1 MSPGRWQ
8 IRLGAGLL
16 VGFSWICPGLQASPD
31 LLKTWVSQRFLE
43 SEEVLLRSAAS
54 PDGKLLAI
62 HQKSGGI
69 RIVDL
74 VKKQT
79 LRTLPKLDDRI
90 QCMCLA
96 SGNGPLLVGAGKQL
110 FLLDINGKQSPKV
123 VYTTGAVIYRVSA
136 DPALKLAALGTPEG
150 LRVINYESG
159 DQVFSSLD
167 NPCLDVA
174 FSPDGATL
182 AASQGKNVTLFDLP
196 NVVQRWKGSVSFFP
210 AALSF
215 SQDGTLLGAAGDSN
229 QVFVF
234 KSKDGSNAH
243 KVSLG
248 FSASKIQYLS
258 MAPDGK
264 GFVAGSDK
272 RVYIVDDLAKGDKRE
287 IKLDD
292 RITSLVLS
300 SGAQSLLASSEDTRY
315 LHIWPTT
322 MKLPEGLFVD
332 FKPKVQIR
340 IVQPRIQILSPASE
354 TMVKGESVE
363 VLAKIK
369 ADPEQKLDKL
379 EVKING
385 QKVEVKGAVLDRAAL
400 PVGVSL
406 EKDEELHRFLVQIPN
421 EDCILVLQGETQY
434 AASTPARLI
443 LRREAS
449 AGMALKPKPQIKI
462 LPPQVAIVSP
472 LAETLVQGEAVQVVV
487 KVKSAAEQ
495 KYQTV
500 QVLVDGRPVEALGGV
515 RPRELASQLGVPDLK
530 LDEDIMVFSVP
541 VPSRD
546 CTLAVFAETQY
557 ANSEPVSVRLRR
569 EPPPPVKPPPPRVI
583 NIIRPEVAI
592 LTPRDEEF
600 AASDV
605 VNLSVRLV
613 QSGEQKI
620 SQLKVQVDGQTVAG
634 LGESILSTRPLPAD
648 PAAPGQSAPGQS
660 APGQP
665 APGPKIEEIRQISV
679 PIPGRHCTISLWAET
694 EYANSDIARLKVRRE
709 DKVVVPPPQ
718 ARPELPTIVPPTVAI
733 VSHSGEAEVKGESL
747 AFSVKVGYSQVQKL
761 TGIRIL
767 IDGVPVPQSALRA
780 VRPRMDTEGDGA
792 AKPPVPV
799 AAKPQ
804 TTSPAAVKPGLASL
818 VEEIQNFTIP
828 VPPKDCTV
836 AVIAETALANSE
848 LATLKVRYKEVKKL
862 DPTTLPRLYVL
873 AVGVANYSDKSL
885 NLTYPAKDA
894 KDFSGVLEGQKNKLY
909 RDVTIKLYTDEQATR
924 DNIMD
929 GLEWLQKQVTQKDI
943 AVVFFAGH
951 GMNDPM
957 TGQFYFLPHNANLAA
972 VKRTMVAN
980 TDITSTMEYLPG
992 KRVLFMDSC
1001 NSANVSGKTKTRS
1014 ALDIA
1019 SLRKEFESAGQG
1031 AVVFAAA
1038 SGRQGAQEKEDWGNG
1053 AFTKAVLE
1061 GLSGKADPKKSG
1073 RVTVSMLN
1081 AYITER
1087 VKEITEGFQTPIFKS
1102 QDDLADFPLVIMQ
1115 STEP

>member
-1 MSPGRWQ
+1 MSSGRWQ

-16 VGFSWICPGLQASPD
+16 AGIFWVCPGLEASPE

-96 SGNGPLLVGAGKQL
+96 SGSGPLLVGAGKRL
-110 FLLDINGKQSPKV
+110 YLLDINGKDSPKV

-167 NPCLDVA
+167 NPCLDVV

-182 AASQGKNVTLFDLP
+182 AASQGKNITLYDLP
-196 NVVQRWKGSVSFFP
+196 NVVQRWKGSASFFP

-229 QVFVF
+229 QVIFF
-234 KSKDGSNAH
+234 KSKDGSSAH

-258 MAPDGK
+258 VSPDGK
-264 GFVAGSDK
+264 GFVAGSDR

-287 IKLDD
+287 IKLED

-315 LHIWPTT
+315 LHVWPTT
-322 MKLPEGLFVD
+322 LKLPEGLFVD
-332 FKPKVQIR
+332 FKPKIQIR
-340 IVQPRIQILSPASE
+340 IVQPRVQIVSPTSD
-354 TMVKGESVE
+354 TLVKGESVE

-369 ADPEQKLDKL
+369 TDPEQKLEKL
-379 EVKING
+379 ELKLNG
-385 QKVEVKGAVLDRAAL
+385 QRIDVKGSILDRAQL
-400 PVGVSL
+400 PAGVTL
-406 EKDEELHRFLVQIPN
+406 EKDEELHRFLVAIPN
-421 EDCILVLQGETQY
+421 QDCILALQGETQY
-434 AASTPARLI
+434 AASQLAVLR

-449 AGMALKPKPQIKI
+449 PSLTLQPKPQIKI
-462 LPPQVAIVSP
+462 VPPQVAILSP
-472 LAETLVQGEAVQVVV
+472 VAETLVQGEAVQMVV
-487 KVKSAAEQ
+487 KVKSAPDQ
-495 KYQTV
+495 KHQAV
-500 QVLVDGRPVEALGGV
+500 QILVDGRPVEVLGGV
-515 RPRELASQLGVPDLK
+515 RPKNMASSLGVPELAA
-530 LDEDIMVFSVP
+530 DEELLLFSVP
-541 VPSRD
+541 VPNRD
-546 CTLAVFAETQY
+546 CTVAVFAETQY

-583 NIIRPEVAI
+583 HIIRPEVAI

-600 AASDV
+600 AGSDV

-613 QSGEQKI
+613 HSGEQKV

-634 LGESILSTRPLPAD
+634 MGESVISTKPVM
-648 PAAPGQSAPGQS
+648 AAAGAGQAASTTPNAPV
-660 APGQP
+660 AMM
-665 APGPKIEEIRQISV
+665 EEIRQISV
-679 PIPGRHCTISLWAET
+679 PIPSRHCTISLWAET

-709 DKVVVPPPQ
+709 DKVLAPPPQ
-718 ARPELPTIVPPTVAI
+718 TKPQMISIIPPTVAI
-733 VSHSGEAEVKGESL
+733 VSHEGEAEVKGESL
-747 AFSVKVGYSQVQKL
+747 ALSVKVGYSQLQKV

-780 VRPRMDTEGDGA
+780 VRPRMDTEGTT
-792 AKPPVPV
+792 PV
-799 AAKPQ
+799 ATKPSA
-804 TTSPAAVKPGLASL
+804 TSPGSASVKPGLASL
-818 VEEIQNFTIP
+818 IEEIQNFTIP

-836 AVIAETALANSE
+836 AVIAETMLANSE

-862 DPTTLPRLYVL
+862 DPTSLPRLYVL
-873 AVGVANYSDKSL
+873 AVGVANYSDKTL

-894 KDFSGVLEGQKNKLY
+894 KDFSGVLEHQKNRLY
-909 RDVTIKLYTDEQATR
+909 REITIRLLTDEQATR

-957 TGQFYFLPHNANLAA
+957 TGQFYFLPHNANLTA

-1053 AFTKAVLE
+1053 AFTKAVIE
-1061 GLSGKADPKKSG
+1061 GLTGKADPKKTG
-1073 RVTVSMLN
+1073 RVTVSSLN

-1102 QDDLADFPLVIMQ
+1102 QDDLADFPLVILE
-1115 STEP
+1115 SPEP